1 MLLVTSKS
9 NNIYTILDT
18 DDMTSDTISKEELLP
33 FLQAGNIVYGETAF
47 ALEYN
52 LKSTLIL
59 RLYGSDKT
67 DVKDYDGYL
76 LRDYCSEYNEYTTQI
91 IDSIDFNK
99 LLLNLDVWKI
109 LCDAIRE
116 INPCPYNLDYLENP
130 LEMGYKVYASVKDSL
145 TLKDLSDGE
154 LYSCDFFTCLF
165 IYLEEHKGIEGLEYI
180 SKDSL
185 LYYST
190 HLTAKDV
197 LDNYWVSSSVIS
209 KSNKILDG
217 NNFSLTQE
225 LLEADYDELEGL
237 FGGRDALVVDFCYI
251 PIYNVKRNMQV
262 VNQSG
267 MIPYFIQYDVAYK
280 LEGKHL
286 FFKNGKTLD
295 SFNEIARL
303 YKHLRYESDELKQQ
317 VFSAVENHQVRAMT
331 LNQSFDLEKLS
342 KKCVSNNSDF
352 AILKPLPFHPGVLPL
367 DDFIGWYRT
376 PFGDFQV
383 NQVDY
388 NDCTDVNYENIWM
401 LRVTQTGS
409 CAYSFKEY
417 KVISDTM
424 KNISNK
430 GTLSNDM
437 YKRYMELAQI
447 KDISYCQDLITP
459 LCIDKIEMFE
469 NSILISLACVIRKD
483 YGVDDFDEIATT
495 NINIVSIPLI
505 FTDGNFT
512 EYDDCFVYRCLFQT
526 IYLEKSL
533 VHSLYGSVYDS
544 QSFSCW
550 ESTSRKA
557 DRELSNRLDK
567 ATLRTMKKVFN
578 I

>member
-59 RLYGSDKT
+59 RLYGNDKA

-91 IDSIDFNK
+91 IDSIDFKN
-99 LLLNLDVWKI
+99 LLSNLDIWKV
-109 LCDAIRE
+109 LCDAIKE

-130 LEMGYKVYASVKDSL
+130 LEIGYKVYSSAKDSL
-145 TLKDLSDGE
+145 TLKDLSDDN

-165 IYLEEHKGIEGLEYI
+165 IYLEEHKGIDGLEYI

-185 LYYST
+185 LYYNT

-197 LDNYWVSSSVIS
+197 LDTYWASSLANS

-217 NNFSLTQE
+217 NNISLTQE
-225 LLEADYDELEGL
+225 LLEADYDELESL
-237 FGGRDALVVDFCYI
+237 FGGRDALIVDFCYI
-251 PIYNVKRNMQV
+251 PIYNIKRNMQV

-267 MIPYFIQYDVAYK
+267 MIPYFLQYDVAYK

-303 YKHLRYESDELKQQ
+303 YKNLCYESDELKQQ
-317 VFSAVENHQVRAMT
+317 VFSAVESHQVRAMT

-342 KKCVSNNSDF
+342 SKCISNSSDF
-352 AILKPLPFHPGVLPL
+352 AILKPLSFRPGVLPL
-367 DDFIGWYRT
+367 DDLIGWYRT

-388 NDCTDVNYENIWM
+388 NDYTDGNYGNIWM

-409 CAYSFKEY
+409 CAYSFEEY
-417 KVISDTM
+417 KVVSDTM

-437 YKRYMELAQI
+437 YKRYMELAQLNG
-447 KDISYCQDLITP
+447 ISYCQDLIIP

-469 NSILISLACVIRKD
+469 NSISISLACIIRND
-483 YGVDDFDEIATT
+483 YGIDNFDEIAVT

-526 IYLEKSL
+526 IYLEKRL
-533 VHSLYGSVYDS
+533 VHSLYGSVYDY

-550 ESTSRKA
+550 ESISRKA

-567 ATLRTMKKVFN
+567 STLRTMKKVFN

>member
-1 MLLVTSKS
+1 MLLVTCKL

-59 RLYGSDKT
+59 RLYGSNKA

-91 IDSIDFNK
+91 IDSIDFK
-99 LLLNLDVWKI
+99 DLLLNLDIYEI

-116 INPCPYNLDYLENP
+116 INSCPYNLDYLENP
-130 LEMGYKVYASVKDSL
+130 LEIGYRVYSSAKDSL

-165 IYLEEHKGIEGLEYI
+165 IYLEEHKGIDGLEYI

-185 LYYST
+185 LYYNT
-190 HLTAKDV
+190 LLTAKDV
-197 LDNYWVSSSVIS
+197 LNTYWVSSLANN
-209 KSNKILDG
+209 KSNKILDSH
-217 NNFSLTQE
+217 NFSLTQE

-251 PIYNVKRNMQV
+251 PIYNIKRNIQV
-262 VNQSG
+262 VNQSN
-267 MIPYFIQYDVAYK
+267 MIPYFSQYDMVYK

-286 FFKNGKTLD
+286 FFRNGKTLD

-317 VFSAVENHQVRAMT
+317 VFSAVRNHQARAMT

-342 KKCVSNNSDF
+342 GKCVSASSVLT
-352 AILKPLPFHPGVLPL
+352 IYKPLPFNPGVLPL

-376 PFGDFQV
+376 PLGDFQV
-383 NQVDY
+383 NQIDY
-388 NDCTDVNYENIWM
+388 NDYTGDNYENIWM

-409 CAYSFKEY
+409 CAYSFKKY
-417 KVISDTM
+417 KIVSDTM
-424 KNISNK
+424 KNISKK

-437 YKRYMELAQI
+437 YKRYMELAQL
-447 KDISYCQDLITP
+447 KGISYCQDLITP
-459 LCIDKIEMFE
+459 LCIDKVELFAD
-469 NSILISLACVIRKD
+469 SLCISLACVVRND
-483 YGVDDFDEIATT
+483 YGVDNFDEIAVT

-526 IYLEKSL
+526 IYLEKKL
-533 VHSLYGSVYDS
+533 VHSLYGSVYGA

-550 ESTSRKA
+550 GSASRKA
-557 DRELSNRLDK
+557 DRELLNRLDK
-567 ATLRTMKKVFN
+567 STLRTMKKVFN